1 VNEDR
6 RPEGVLREPR
16 KTMTEGS
23 IPPPVQSDGKAI
35 REPAFSRPGAESED
49 SPLQSL
55 RSADSLGFVMDV
67 PVELSVEIGRRV
79 MKLGEILKLGPD
91 SVLELDKLSGEPLD
105 IYANKKLVARGE
117 AVVIGE
123 RYGVRLKEVL
133 VVDETR
139 PNRP

>member
-1 VNEDR
+1 
-6 RPEGVLREPR
+6 
-16 KTMTEGS
+16 MTEGS
-23 IPPPVQSDGKAI
+23 IPPPVPNDGKSV
-35 REPAFSRPGAESED
+35 RDPAFSRTGADAED

-133 VVDETR
+133 VVDDTR

>member
-1 VNEDR
+1 
-6 RPEGVLREPR
+6 
-16 KTMTEGS
+16 MTEAS
-23 IPPPVQSDGKAI
+23 IPS
-35 REPAFSRPGAESED
+35 PAHNVAAAGGARKHPLGQDAQDDD
-49 SPLQSL
+49 SPLSSL
-55 RSADSLGFVMDV
+55 RSADSLGFVLDV

-79 MKLGEILKLGPD
+79 MRLGELLKLGPD

-133 VVDETR
+133 VIDEPKSSR
-139 PNRP
+139 L

>member
-1 VNEDR
+1 
-6 RPEGVLREPR
+6 
-16 KTMTEGS
+16 MTEGS
-23 IPPPVQSDGKAI
+23 IPPPVPTDGKAV
-35 REPAFSRPGAESED
+35 REPSHARAGADPDD
-49 SPLQSL
+49 SPLSSL

-133 VVDETR
+133 VVDDAR
-139 PNRP
+139 PGRP

>member
-1 VNEDR
+1 
-6 RPEGVLREPR
+6 
-16 KTMTEGS
+16 MTEGS
-23 IPPPVQSDGKAI
+23 IPPPTPSSAPSPRDAVFQ
-35 REPAFSRPGAESED
+35 REGAD
-49 SPLQSL
+49 QDDTPLSSL

-79 MKLGEILKLGPD
+79 MRLGEILKLGPD

-133 VVDETR
+133 VVDDPR
-139 PNRP
+139 PSRP

>member
-1 VNEDR
+1 MN
-6 RPEGVLREPR
+6 
-16 KTMTEGS
+16 EGS
-23 IPPPVQSDGKAI
+23 VPPPTPAATSAANNPALGRDGQSPFD
-35 REPAFSRPGAESED
+35 D
-49 SPLQSL
+49 SPLSSL

-79 MKLGEILKLGPD
+79 MRLGEILKLGPD
-91 SVLELDKLSGEPLD
+91 SILELDKLSGEPLD

-133 VVDETR
+133 VVDDPR
-139 PNRP
+139 PSRP

>member
-1 VNEDR
+1 
-6 RPEGVLREPR
+6 
-16 KTMTEGS
+16 MTEGS
-23 IPPPVQSDGKAI
+23 IPPPTPSSAPGQSPALGRDGNHD
-35 REPAFSRPGAESED
+35 D
-49 SPLQSL
+49 SPLSSL

-79 MKLGEILKLGPD
+79 MRLGELLKLGPD

-105 IYANKKLVARGE
+105 IYANKRLVARGE

-133 VVDETR
+133 VVDDRRVER
-139 PNRP
+139 P

>member
-1 VNEDR
+1 MSEANV
-6 RPEGVLREPR
+6 
-16 KTMTEGS
+16 
-23 IPPPVQSDGKAI
+23 PPPVPGSEATRESLGRSAGDG
-35 REPAFSRPGAESED
+35 GD
-49 SPLQSL
+49 SPLSSL
-55 RSADSLGFVMDV
+55 RGADSLGFVMDV

-79 MKLGEILKLGPD
+79 MRLGEILKLGPD

-133 VVDETR
+133 VVDESKAGR
-139 PNRP
+139 P

>member
-1 VNEDR
+1 
-6 RPEGVLREPR
+6 
-16 KTMTEGS
+16 MTEGS
-23 IPPPVQSDGKAI
+23 IPPPLASAPPRDG
-35 REPAFSRPGAESED
+35 AFGAEGGD
-49 SPLQSL
+49 LDDTPLSSL
-55 RSADSLGFVMDV
+55 RSADSLNFVMDV

-79 MKLGEILKLGPD
+79 MRLGEILKLGPD

-133 VVDETR
+133 VIDDPRSSR
-139 PNRP
+139 P

>member
-1 VNEDR
+1 MNR
-6 RPEGVLREPR
+6 R
-16 KTMTEGS
+16 TMK
-23 IPPPVQSDGKAI
+23 PNMSDANV
-35 REPAFSRPGAESED
+35 REPASGTEATRESPGRSAADGDD
-49 SPLQSL
+49 SPLSSL

-79 MKLGEILKLGPD
+79 MRLGEILKLGPD

-133 VVDETR
+133 VVDETKAGR
-139 PNRP
+139 P

>member
-1 VNEDR
+1 
-6 RPEGVLREPR
+6 
-16 KTMTEGS
+16 MTEGS
-23 IPPPVQSDGKAI
+23 IPPPVPSDGKSI
-35 REPAFSRPGAESED
+35 REAAFARSGADPED
-49 SPLQSL
+49 SPLSSL

-139 PNRP
+139 PSRP

>member
-1 VNEDR
+1 
-6 RPEGVLREPR
+6 
-16 KTMTEGS
+16 M
-23 IPPPVQSDGKAI
+23 SDANV
-35 REPAFSRPGAESED
+35 REPASGTEATRESQGRSADGDD
-49 SPLQSL
+49 SPLSSL

-79 MKLGEILKLGPD
+79 MRLGEILKLGPD

-133 VVDETR
+133 VVDEAKAGR
-139 PNRP
+139 P

>member
-1 VNEDR
+1 MKPNMSDANVH
-6 RPEGVLREPR
+6 
-16 KTMTEGS
+16 
-23 IPPPVQSDGKAI
+23 PPAS
-35 REPAFSRPGAESED
+35 GAEPTRDPLGRSGADSDD
-49 SPLQSL
+49 SPLSSL

-79 MKLGEILKLGPD
+79 MRLGEILKLGPD

-133 VVDETR
+133 VIDEPKAGR
-139 PNRP
+139 P

>member
-1 VNEDR
+1 
-6 RPEGVLREPR
+6 
-16 KTMTEGS
+16 MTEGS
-23 IPPPVQSDGKAI
+23 IPPPTPSSMPSARDAVFQ
-35 REPAFSRPGAESED
+35 REGAEQD
-49 SPLQSL
+49 DTPLSSL
-55 RSADSLGFVMDV
+55 RNADSLGFVMDV

-79 MKLGEILKLGPD
+79 MRLGEILKLGPD

-133 VVDETR
+133 VVDDPR
-139 PNRP
+139 PSRP

>member
-1 VNEDR
+1 MKSNMSDANVHPPAAGADAA
-6 RPEGVLREPR
+6 RPELGRSADA
-16 KTMTEGS
+16 G
-23 IPPPVQSDGKAI
+23 
-35 REPAFSRPGAESED
+35 ED
-49 SPLQSL
+49 STLSSL

-79 MKLGEILKLGPD
+79 MRLGEILKLGPD

-133 VVDETR
+133 VIDEAKVGR
-139 PNRP
+139 P

>member
-1 VNEDR
+1 
-6 RPEGVLREPR
+6 
-16 KTMTEGS
+16 MTEGS
-23 IPPPVQSDGKAI
+23 IPPPTPS
-35 REPAFSRPGAESED
+35 PAPGAAAAIGRDGALPDE
-49 SPLQSL
+49 SPLSSL

-79 MKLGEILKLGPD
+79 MRLGEILKLGPD

-105 IYANKKLVARGE
+105 IYANKRLGARGE

-133 VVDETR
+133 VVDDPR
-139 PNRP
+139 PRRP

>member
-1 VNEDR
+1 
-6 RPEGVLREPR
+6 
-16 KTMTEGS
+16 MTEGS
-23 IPPPVQSDGKAI
+23 IPPPTPSTAPQSPGLGRDGQS
-35 REPAFSRPGAESED
+35 AFDD
-49 SPLQSL
+49 SPLSSL

-79 MKLGEILKLGPD
+79 MRLGELLKLGPD

-133 VVDETR
+133 VVDDPR
-139 PNRP
+139 PSRP

>member
-1 VNEDR
+1 M
-6 RPEGVLREPR
+6 PEGSV
-16 KTMTEGS
+16 
-23 IPPPVQSDGKAI
+23 PPPTPSSAPPAKEMPFGRDSQSYD
-35 REPAFSRPGAESED
+35 D
-49 SPLQSL
+49 SPLSSL

-79 MKLGEILKLGPD
+79 MRLGEILKLGPD

-133 VVDETR
+133 VVDDAR
-139 PNRP
+139 PSRP

>member
-1 VNEDR
+1 
-6 RPEGVLREPR
+6 
-16 KTMTEGS
+16 MSEGS
-23 IPPPVQSDGKAI
+23 IPPPNASPMPGHPSTLG
-35 REPAFSRPGAESED
+35 REAPNLDD
-49 SPLQSL
+49 SPLSSL

-79 MKLGEILKLGPD
+79 MRLGEILKLGPD

-105 IYANKKLVARGE
+105 IYANKRLVARGE

-133 VVDETR
+133 VVDDPR
-139 PNRP
+139 PGRP